1 MATATDLI
9 AGLQTFITPDL
20 VQQRLG
26 TLVGETPAVTQTA
39 LKGAVPAML
48 GGILNLGAQ
57 PGGISQLQGLLTAD
71 DRLPENIGSMLGSNA
86 TGLRQVGQ
94 EILGGLFGGK
104 LDAVV
109 DSVAKTAGAKPSAVS
124 SLLTLVAPLIMSVL
138 GRQTRSQGLTAAGLV
153 SLLATQRQAITQ
165 LIPASLS
172 GLLGLPGLRI
182 PETVGVGDRTLDT
195 TRSLTHEVTRR
206 GGLPGWWPWALAL
219 GLLLLAGLWYA
230 ARSVPEATRT
240 LTSIV
245 LPGGASLSVP
255 ETSLSYALA
264 RYLANPNDKE
274 VPKRFVFDR
283 LNFEPATTTLTAD
296 SVPTVTELSAIM
308 KAYPA
313 VTVALEGHTDNT
325 GDPAQNRQLSV
336 ARANA
341 VRDRLVQTGIAGER
355 ISTGGFGQ
363 DKPIASNDTAEGKAR
378 NRRTELVVLTR

>member
-1 MATATDLI
+1 
-9 AGLQTFITPDL
+9 
-20 VQQRLG
+20 
-26 TLVGETPAVTQTA
+26 
-39 LKGAVPAML
+39 
-48 GGILNLGAQ
+48 
-57 PGGISQLQGLLTAD
+57 
-71 DRLPENIGSMLGSNA
+71 
-86 TGLRQVGQ
+86 VGQ

-182 PETVGVGDRTLDT
+182 PETVGVGDRTLET
-195 TRSLTHEVTRR
+195 TRSVTPEVARR
-206 GGLPGWWPWALAL
+206 GGLPAWWPWALAL

-230 ARSVPEATRT
+230 SRSVPEATRT
-240 LTSIV
+240 LTSLA

-283 LNFEPATTTLTAD
+283 LNFESTTTTLTAD

-341 VRDRLVQTGIAGER
+341 VRDRLVQAGIAVDR
-355 ISTGGFGQ
+355 ISTAGFGQ